1 MQETSTTEFRVLSI
15 SELCRSPEGTDNMR
29 YLAMIFAKE
38 SDDRQTEAECRQHF
52 EQFARF
58 NKDAREAGVFLG
70 GEALKPG
77 ETATVVRMMEN
88 GASVTDGPFTESKE
102 AVAGFYMLNCE
113 NLDQAIEWAAR
124 IPAARY
130 GAIEVRP
137 ILELDI

>member
-1 MQETSTTEFRVLSI
+1 
-15 SELCRSPEGTDNMR
+15 MR
-29 YLAMIFAKE
+29 YLAMIFATE
-38 SDDRQTEAECRQHF
+38 SDERLSDAERQQYFA
-52 EQFARF
+52 QFARF
-58 NKDAREAGVFLG
+58 NRDAKEAGIFLG
-70 GEALKPG
+70 GEALQPG

-88 GASVTDGPFTESKE
+88 GASVTDGPFIETKE
-102 AVAGFYMLNCE
+102 AIAGFYMLNCE